1 MIKTKYLIIIAFSL
15 LLSSC
20 SSDSISDLIDVPTVE
35 IITYEANVKAIIN
48 TNCLSCHGATPSN
61 GAPMSLTTYEN
72 VRDAVLNRNLLDRIT
87 RADGASGAMPL
98 GGPRL
103 PQNQIN
109 IIEKWNIDGL
119 LE

>member
-1 MIKTKYLIIIAFSL
+1 MKTKYLIIIAFSVL
-15 LLSSC
+15 LPSC
-20 SSDSISDLIDVPTVE
+20 TSESISDLIDVPTVD
-35 IITYEANVKAIIN
+35 IITYEANVKVIIN

-72 VRDAVLNRNLLDRIT
+72 VRDAVLNRGLLDRIS
-87 RADGASGAMPL
+87 RVEGAPGAMPL

>member
-1 MIKTKYLIIIAFSL
+1 MKTKYLIIIAFSL
-15 LLSSC
+15 LLHGC
-20 SSDSISDLIDVPTVE
+20 SSESISDLIDVPTVD
-35 IITYEANVKAIIN
+35 IITYEANVKVIIN
-48 TNCLSCHGATPSN
+48 PNCLNCHGATPSN

-72 VRDAVLNRNLLDRIT
+72 VRDAVLNRGLLDRIS
-87 RADGASGAMPL
+87 RVEGAPGAMPL